1 MILLL
6 LYNRFIK
13 VKISLFGKINQLQQ
27 YYLENKTINTY
38 FCNLIFFL
46 NGKFDFITNYFSIMT
61 FDTIDKNLLKL
72 LQDDSKKTTKEL
84 SLKLNLSVT
93 AVYERIKKLEKEGII
108 SNYVALLNRNK
119 IEKGFVVFCHL
130 KLMQHTKEFISQFEK
145 EVVRLN
151 EVLEC
156 FHVSGDYDYILKICV
171 KDMEEYREFM
181 VTKLTT
187 LQHIGSTHSTFMIG
201 EVKNTTAFSL

>member
-1 MILLL
+1 MD
-6 LYNRFIK
+6 
-13 VKISLFGKINQLQQ
+13 S
-27 YYLENKTINTY
+27 
-38 FCNLIFFL
+38 
-46 NGKFDFITNYFSIMT
+46 
-61 FDTIDKNLLKL
+61 IDKKL
-72 LQDDSKKTTKEL
+72 LQLLQADTKKTTKEL

-93 AVYERIKKLEKEGII
+93 AVYERIKKLEREGII
-108 SNYVALLNRNK
+108 EKYVVLLNRNK
-119 IEKGFVVFCHL
+119 INKGFVVFCHL
-130 KLMQHTKEFISQFEK
+130 KLLQHTKEFINQFEK
-145 EVVRLN
+145 EVVKLD

-201 EVKNTTAFSL
+201 EVKNTSAFMV

>member
-1 MILLL
+1 MDTTDKKLLAL
-6 LYNRFIK
+6 
-13 VKISLFGKINQLQQ
+13 LQQ
-27 YYLENKTINTY
+27 
-38 FCNLIFFL
+38 
-46 NGKFDFITNYFSIMT
+46 
-61 FDTIDKNLLKL
+61 DT
-72 LQDDSKKTTKEL
+72 KKTTKEL

-93 AVYERIKKLEKEGII
+93 AVYERVKKLERDGII
-108 SNYVALLNRNK
+108 DKYVVLLNRNK
-119 IEKGFVVFCHL
+119 INKGFVVFCHI
-130 KLMQHTKEFISQFEK
+130 KLIQHSKEFLTTFERQ
-145 EVVRLN
+145 VVKLD

-201 EVKNTTAFSL
+201 EVKNTTAFTL